1 MDARG
6 FLDTPISNLHGLS
19 PERVQLMQKEMEVF
33 TFGDLLQYYPFRYED
48 RSRIYTVS
56 ELHESQAGVTLRGF
70 ISDVRMAGAGRS
82 QRLVAR
88 FSDQS
93 GDMELV
99 WFQGINWIS
108 KSLISGSEY
117 LIFGKPQQFGRKF
130 SISHPELEKIQDGK
144 LPASRQHPLMAV
156 YPMTEAMRRRR
167 LDHKAIAGIVKQ
179 VLQMAER
186 NIPEFLPPAVM
197 QQHRLMSRGEAFR
210 HLHVPSDLMKLEEAR
225 RRMKFEELFLLQLR
239 IFRIRGVQ
247 QHSVKGIPFPQIGK
261 CFNEFYANRL
271 PFQLTEAQK
280 KVLREIR
287 SDLGSGRQMNRLL
300 QGDVGSGK
308 TVVAL
313 MSMLMALDNNCQA
326 ALMAPTEILAY
337 QHFESISDMLGDMQV
352 EVRLLTG
359 STTKKAREEILEGLA
374 GGRVKIL
381 IGTHALL
388 ESDVRFQKLGLVV
401 IDEQHRFGVAQR
413 SKLWEKGNP
422 VPHVMVMTATPIP
435 RTLAMTAYGDLDHS
449 VINEL
454 PKGRKPI
461 RTVHR
466 YDHERPAFM
475 QFIKEE
481 IAKGRQVYF
490 VFPLIEESPKL
501 ELKNLM
507 DGHDMVSSW
516 FPIPQYQIGIVHG
529 RMKAAEKDAEM
540 LRFKKGITQIMVAT
554 TVIEV
559 GVNVPNASVMVIED
573 ADRFGLSQLH
583 QLRGRVGR
591 GSGQSYC
598 ILTSKAELSA
608 NARRRLQTMCAT
620 NDGFEIARVDM
631 ELRGP
636 GDLEGTRQS
645 GLLDLKLS
653 DLIKDEPLLLQ
664 ARETAAHIMQA
675 DPDLQKPEHVF
686 LLQRLITQQ
695 GRTVWSRIL

>member
-1 MDARG
+1 MVAAA
-6 FLDTPISNLHGLS
+6 FLDTPISQLHGLS
-19 PERVQLMQKEMEVF
+19 PERVQLIQKEMEVF
-33 TFGDLLQYYPFRYED
+33 TYGDLLQYFPFRYED
-48 RSRIYTVS
+48 RSRLYTVA
-56 ELHESQAGVTLRGF
+56 ELHESQAGVTLRGS
-70 ISDVRMAGAGRS
+70 ISDIRVAGGGRS
-82 QRLVAR
+82 QRLVAT
-88 FSDQS
+88 FSDGS
-93 GDMELV
+93 GDIELV

-108 KSLISGSEY
+108 QSLGAGGEY
-117 LIFGKPQQFGRKF
+117 LVFGKPQQFGRKY
-130 SISHPELEKIQDGK
+130 SISHPELEKIQAGNT
-144 LPASRQHPLMAV
+144 PASRQHPLMAV

-167 LDHKAIAGIVKQ
+167 MDHKAISGMVKQ
-179 VLQMAER
+179 VLQQAER
-186 NIPEFLPPAVM
+186 GIPEFLPPAVM
-197 QQHRLMSRGEAFR
+197 QHHRLMSRAEAYR
-210 HLHVPSDLMKLEEAR
+210 HVHVPSDLLKLEEAR
-225 RRMKFEELFLLQLR
+225 RRLKFEELFLLQLR

-247 QHSVKGIPFPQIGK
+247 HRSVQGFPFPHIGK
-261 CFNEFYANRL
+261 YFNDFYAQHL

-280 KVLREIR
+280 QVLREIR
-287 SDLGSGRQMNRLL
+287 NDLGSGRQMNRLL

-308 TVVAL
+308 TIVAL
-313 MSMLMALDNNCQA
+313 MSMLMALDNDCQA

-337 QHFESISDMLGDMQV
+337 QHYESICELLGDMQV

-374 GGRVKIL
+374 GGRVQIL

-388 ESDVRFQKLGLVV
+388 ESDVRFHKLGLVV

-435 RTLAMTAYGDLDHS
+435 RTLAMTAYGDLDQS

-454 PKGRKPI
+454 PRGRKPI

-466 YDHERPAFM
+466 YDHERAGFM

-540 LRFKKGITQIMVAT
+540 MRFKKGITQIMVAT

-591 GSGQSYC
+591 GSEQSYC

-653 DLIKDEPLLLQ
+653 DLIKDEPLLIQ
-664 ARETAAHIMQA
+664 ARETAAQLMQA
-675 DPDLQKPEHVF
+675 DPDLQRAEHAA
-686 LLQRLITQQ
+686 LLQLLFSRQ
-695 GRTVWSRIL
+695 GRTVWSRVL